1 MITKLDSLPAETI
14 SGSEATPHVSAGS
27 ILSPPAPDCEAE
39 LYVQMPPL
47 QVRTQRAK
55 VVARRTPEPSPLLD
69 HDGP

>member
-1 MITKLDSLPAETI
+1 MIAKLDPLPAEAVCGCETAPQAS
-14 SGSEATPHVSAGS
+14 SGQLFGH
-27 ILSPPAPDCEAE
+27 PAPEWELE

-55 VVARRTPEPSPLLD
+55 VVARRTPEPNPVLD